1 MIKIEQ
7 EKIEEVYAYL
17 DKMGFNYTID
27 KNPTPEKIARIK
39 AQIEK
44 NKERFIIN
52 K

>member
-27 KNPTPEKIARIK
+27 KTLHLNC
-39 AQIEK
+39 
-44 NKERFIIN
+44 
-52 K
+52 